1 MGNSLFNLGFNKMI
15 RGNSIIA
22 IISPESMPVKR
33 LIAAAKENGRLH
45 DFTRGRRVRAVVID
59 TSGTVILSS
68 FQPQTISN
76 SRAKV
81 LGSA

>member
-1 MGNSLFNLGFNKMI
+1 MI

-33 LIAAAKENGRLH
+33 LIAEAKKNGRLH
-45 DFTRGRRVRAVVID
+45 DFSRGRRVRAVVID

-68 FQPQTISN
+68 FQPQTIGN
-76 SRAKV
+76 ARAKI
-81 LGSA
+81 LKLP